1 MGSEDQER
9 ASWDSAKD
17 AFLVEIMMHGFK
29 KEAWAE
35 TLAAFNARFQTM
47 LSRQQIKS
55 RLTALKGINTAIK
68 AMLDASDFGW
78 DDERHIVLVHDSVWN
93 DYVRSYA
100 KVVDYRRKA
109 MLLFDDLR
117 DFFREHALRES
128 MH

>member
-17 AFLVEIMMHGFK
+17 AFL

-78 DDERHIVLVHDSVWN
+78 DNERHIVLVHDSVWN